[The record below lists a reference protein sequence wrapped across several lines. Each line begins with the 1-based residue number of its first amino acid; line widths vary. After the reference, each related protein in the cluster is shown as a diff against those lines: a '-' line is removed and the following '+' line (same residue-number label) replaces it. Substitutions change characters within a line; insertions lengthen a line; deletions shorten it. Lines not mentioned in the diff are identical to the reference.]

1 LNGRWVQFD
10 DSRHGIR
17 STFIRLADSAQT
29 QNVDRGSQGFEEN
42 RNAADKKIF
51 IRDIGAFI

>member
-1 LNGRWVQFD
+1 MPATAFVQP
-10 DSRHGIR
+10 SSAWR
-17 STFIRLADSAQT
+17 TDSAQT
-29 QNVDRGSQGFEEN
+29 PNVDRGSQGFEEK